1 MKLLLP
7 LGCWPV
13 RISLRFGSIWLSTP
27 LALYTLYCTV
37 LHRCGH
43 RLGNSILLFSLQ
55 FPVSSFFSLHI
66 HRSKGTAVQSS
77 AAAAA
82 V

>member
-27 LALYTLYCTV
+27 LAHYTLYCTAPMWPPSGQ
-37 LHRCGH
+37 LD
-43 RLGNSILLFSLQ
+43 SPSLQ
-55 FPVSSFFSLHI
+55 FRVSSFFSLHI

-77 AAAAA
+77 AAA